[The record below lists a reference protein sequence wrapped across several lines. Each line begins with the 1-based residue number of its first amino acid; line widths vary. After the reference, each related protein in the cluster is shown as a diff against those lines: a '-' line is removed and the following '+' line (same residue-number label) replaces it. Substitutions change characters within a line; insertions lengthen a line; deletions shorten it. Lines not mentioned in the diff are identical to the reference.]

1 MGWTQRMG
9 NLFRRERVD
18 ADIDAELRSHIELAV
33 EDLVHAGMSETDAR
47 RAARL
52 KFGNPVIMKETTMSS
67 DAALGLEGFWR
78 DVRYALRQ
86 LKKTPGFTAVV
97 IVTLALGIGANTTV
111 FSIVDAVLLRPL
123 PYAHP
128 QQLVQVQSGGS
139 AGVFLSGAVCYPD
152 FFDWRAQNH
161 SFSHLVSYQDNSG
174 TLTGVERAVHLDGTT
189 VSWDLLPLLG
199 VQPELGH
206 GFRPDDERFGTRVVL
221 ISHALWLSQFGSD
234 QGIVG
239 RTMHMSGQDYT
250 ILGVMPPSFRF
261 PMNAPHNDFWT
272 TLAVDNDGTP
282 RSPTAN
288 RGSHSLYVIGRLKP
302 GVTVAQA
309 NAEMQSIAAR
319 LAKQYPDTNTRHN
332 AASVQ
337 SYLTALL
344 GDTRPL
350 LWIIMGAVALVLLIA
365 CGNVA
370 NLLLARA
377 REREREMA
385 MRSALGANRSRIVRQ
400 LLVESIVLG
409 FLGGAAGCALAFA
422 ATPVVLTLIGTS
434 VPRAANAGVNL
445 PVLAFALAVSLAAG
459 VVFGMVPALTSARG
473 DLLSPLREGGRSHTG
488 GQHRLG
494 SLVIVGQVALG
505 IVLTAGAGLLVTSF
519 AHLTRSSE
527 GFNPD
532 HVLTFVFET
541 PDSRY
546 AKTRA
551 EFYQNYFEKLHA
563 LPGVVS
569 AGGSILL
576 PMTDNDAHITFKNPE
591 HPLPEGQ
598 LESAA
603 MDVVSPEYF
612 QTMQIPVLTGRDFTD
627 GDTVQSPQVMIVNQA
642 FAEKFL
648 PGENAL
654 GRKLQP
660 GTSSGSDQKPAW
672 RTIVGVVGN
681 IRSAATDR
689 QMDPMYFLPAGQLP
703 NWCCMYSVV
712 RTSMA
717 PLSLEPEVRSLVA
730 SIDRDIPVTDV
741 LPMRDRIGL
750 QLAQPRFAMVLL
762 SAFAALALLLT
773 VVGLYGVMMYSVARR
788 TREIGV
794 RLALGAARGTVQ
806 AMVLRQAVV
815 LLGIGTAIGL
825 GATLLLSPVLQSMLY
840 GVSGRNP
847 AVLVLVCA
855 IVALAGL
862 LAAWLPALRASGIQP
877 MEALRAE

>member
-1 MGWTQRMG
+1 MGWQQRIG
-9 NLFRRERVD
+9 NLFRRERID
-18 ADIDAELRSHIELAV
+18 ADIDAELRSHIEMAV
-33 EDLVHAGMSETDAR
+33 EDAKREGMTEQEAR

-52 KFGNPVIMKETTMSS
+52 RFGNPVTVREKTIGS

-86 LKKTPGFTAVV
+86 LKKAPGFTAVV

-111 FSIVDAVLLRPL
+111 FSIVDAVMLRPL

-128 QQLVQVQSGGS
+128 QQLVEVWSREEGEIVGGAIS
-139 AGVFLSGAVCYPD
+139 YPD

-161 SFSHLVSYQDNSG
+161 GFSHLVSFQSESG
-174 TLTGVERAVHLDGTT
+174 TLTGVQRAVHLDGET

-199 VQPELGH
+199 VHPEVGH
-206 GFRPDDERFGTRVVL
+206 GFRPEDEKLGARVIL
-221 ISHALWLSQFGSD
+221 ISHALWISQFGSD
-234 QGIVG
+234 PGIVG
-239 RTMHMSGQDYT
+239 RTLHLSGQDY
-250 ILGVMPPSFRF
+250 IIDGVMPASFRF
-261 PMNAPHNDFWT
+261 PVDAPQNAYWT
-272 TLAVDNDGTP
+272 MLVVDSDGTA
-282 RSPTAN
+282 RAATAN
-288 RGSHSLYVIGRLKP
+288 RGNHSLAVIGRLKP
-302 GVTVAQA
+302 GVTVAEA
-309 NAEMQSIAAR
+309 NVEMQAIAAR
-319 LAKQYPDTNTRHN
+319 LAKQYPATNTQHN

-337 SYLTALL
+337 SYLAALL

-385 MRSALGANRSRIVRQ
+385 MRSALGANRGRIVRQ
-400 LLVESIVLG
+400 LLVESVMLG

-422 ATPVVLTLIGTS
+422 ATPVVLQLIGTS

-445 PVLAFALAVSLAAG
+445 PVLAFALVVSLAAG
-459 VVFGMVPALTSARG
+459 VVFGLVPAITSARG
-473 DLLSPLREGGRSHTG
+473 DLLSPLREGSRSHTG
-488 GQHRLG
+488 GHHRLG

-532 HVLTFVFET
+532 HVLTFLFET

-551 EFYQNYFEKLHA
+551 EFYQQYFQKLRA

-569 AGGSILL
+569 AGGSMLL
-576 PMTDNDAHITFKNPE
+576 PMTDNSAHVSFKNPQ

-598 LESAA
+598 LERAA
-603 MDVVSPEYF
+603 LDIVSPEYF
-612 QTMQIPVLTGRDFTD
+612 RTMEIPLLTGRDFSD
-627 GDTVQSPQVMIVNQA
+627 ADTVQSPPVMIVNQA
-642 FAEKFL
+642 FAERFF
-648 PGENAL
+648 PGENAI
-654 GRKLQP
+654 GKKLQP
-660 GTSSGSDQKPAW
+660 GTSDSPMRPPAW

-681 IRSAATDR
+681 IRTGATDR
-689 QMDPMYFLPAGQLP
+689 AMEPMYFLPAGQFP

-712 RTSMA
+712 RTGVA
-717 PLSLEPEVRSLVA
+717 PLSLEPEVRNLLA
-730 SIDRDIPVTDV
+730 SFDREIPVTDM

-750 QLAQPRFAMVLL
+750 QLAQPRFATVLL
-762 SAFAALALLLT
+762 SAFAALALMLT

-794 RLALGAARGTVQ
+794 RLALGAARGVVQ
-806 AMVLRQAVV
+806 AMILRQAAV

-825 GATLLLSPVLQSMLY
+825 GATLALAPVLRSMLY
-840 GVSGRNP
+840 GVSGRSP
-847 AVLVLVCA
+847 AVLILVSGV
-855 IVALAGL
+855 VAAAAL

-877 MEALRAE
+877 MEALRSE

>member
-1 MGWTQRMG
+1 MGWQQRIG
-9 NLFRRERVD
+9 NLFRRERID
-18 ADIDAELRSHIELAV
+18 ADIDAELRSHIEMAV
-33 EDLVHAGMSETDAR
+33 EDAKREGMTEQEAR

-52 KFGNPVIMKETTMSS
+52 RFGNPVTVREKTIGS

-86 LKKTPGFTAVV
+86 LKKAPGFTAVV

-111 FSIVDAVLLRPL
+111 FSIVDAVMLRPL

-128 QQLVQVQSGGS
+128 QQLVEVWSREEGEIVGGAIS
-139 AGVFLSGAVCYPD
+139 YPD

-161 SFSHLVSYQDNSG
+161 GFSHLVSFQSESG
-174 TLTGVERAVHLDGTT
+174 TLTGVQRAVHLDGET

-199 VQPELGH
+199 VHPEVGH
-206 GFRPDDERFGTRVVL
+206 GFRPEDEKLGARVIL
-221 ISHALWLSQFGSD
+221 ISHALWISQFGSD
-234 QGIVG
+234 PGIVG
-239 RTMHMSGQDYT
+239 RTLHLSGQDY
-250 ILGVMPPSFRF
+250 IIDGVMPASFRF
-261 PMNAPHNDFWT
+261 PVDAPQNAYWT
-272 TLAVDNDGTP
+272 TLAVDNDGTA
-282 RSPTAN
+282 RAATAN
-288 RGSHSLYVIGRLKP
+288 RGNHSLAVIGRLKP
-302 GVTVAQA
+302 GVTVAEA
-309 NAEMQSIAAR
+309 NVEMQAIAAR
-319 LAKQYPDTNTRHN
+319 LAKQYPDTNTQHN

-337 SYLTALL
+337 SYLAALL

-385 MRSALGANRSRIVRQ
+385 MRSALGANRGRIVRQ
-400 LLVESIVLG
+400 LLVESVMLG

-422 ATPVVLTLIGTS
+422 ATPVVLQLIGTS

-445 PVLAFALAVSLAAG
+445 PVLAFALVVSLAAG
-459 VVFGMVPALTSARG
+459 VVFGLVPAITSARG
-473 DLLSPLREGGRSHTG
+473 DLLSPLREGSRSHTG
-488 GQHRLG
+488 GHHRLG

-532 HVLTFVFET
+532 HVLTFLFET

-551 EFYQNYFEKLHA
+551 EFYQQYFQKLRA

-569 AGGSILL
+569 AGGSMLL
-576 PMTDNDAHITFKNPE
+576 PMTDNSAHVSFKNPE

-603 MDVVSPEYF
+603 LDIVSPEYF
-612 QTMQIPVLTGRDFTD
+612 RTMEIPLLTGRDFSD
-627 GDTVQSPQVMIVNQA
+627 ADTVQSPPVMIVNQA
-642 FAEKFL
+642 FAERFF
-648 PGENAL
+648 PGENAI
-654 GRKLQP
+654 GKKLQP
-660 GTSSGSDQKPAW
+660 GTSDSPMRPPAW

-681 IRSAATDR
+681 IRTGATDR
-689 QMDPMYFLPAGQLP
+689 AMEPMYFLPAGQFP

-712 RTSMA
+712 RTGVA
-717 PLSLEPEVRSLVA
+717 PLGLEPEMRNLLA
-730 SIDRDIPVTDV
+730 SFDRDIPVTDM

-750 QLAQPRFAMVLL
+750 QLAQPRFATVLL
-762 SAFAALALLLT
+762 SAFAALALMLT

-794 RLALGAARGTVQ
+794 RLALGAARGAVQ
-806 AMVLRQAVV
+806 AMILRQAAV

-825 GATLLLSPVLQSMLY
+825 GATLALAPVLRSMLY
-840 GVSGRNP
+840 GVSGRSP
-847 AVLVLVCA
+847 AVLILVSGV
-855 IVALAGL
+855 VAAAAL

-877 MEALRAE
+877 MEALRSE

>member
-1 MGWTQRMG
+1 MGWTQRIG

-33 EDLVHAGMSETDAR
+33 EDMVGAGMSEANAR

-52 KFGNPVIMKETTMSS
+52 KFGNPVMVKETTMSS

-86 LKKTPGFTAVV
+86 LKKAPGFTAVV
-97 IVTLALGIGANTTV
+97 IITLALGIGANTTV

-123 PYAHP
+123 PYAQP
-128 QQLVQVQSGGS
+128 QQLVEVWSRESGS
-139 AGVFLSGAVCYPD
+139 IAGRAVCYPD

-161 SFSHLVSYQDNSG
+161 SFSHLVSFQENSG
-174 TLTGVERAVHLDGTT
+174 TLTGVERAVHLDGET

-206 GFRPDDERFGTRVVL
+206 GFRPDDEKLGVRVIL
-221 ISHALWLSQFGSD
+221 ISHALWISQFGSD
-234 QGIVG
+234 RGVVG
-239 RTMHMSGQDYT
+239 RILHLSGQDYT
-250 ILGVMPPSFRF
+250 IDGVMPASFRF
-261 PMNAPHNDFWT
+261 PVDAPQNDYWT
-272 TLAVDNDGTP
+272 TLAVDNDGSP
-282 RSPTAN
+282 RAATAN
-288 RGSHSLYVIGRLKP
+288 RGSHSLAVIGRLKP

-309 NAEMQSIAAR
+309 NAGMQAIATR

-337 SYLTALL
+337 SYLTAVL
-344 GDTRPL
+344 GDTQTL
-350 LWIIMGAVALVLLIA
+350 LWVILGAVGLVLLIA

-370 NLLLARA
+370 NLLLSRA
-377 REREREMA
+377 SEREREMA
-385 MRSALGANRSRIVRQ
+385 MRSALGANRSRLVRQ
-400 LLVESIVLG
+400 LLVESVLLG
-409 FLGGAAGCALAFA
+409 LLGGAAGCALAFA
-422 ATPVVLTLIGTS
+422 ATPAVLQLIGTS

-445 PVLAFALAVSLAAG
+445 PVLAFALAASLVAG
-459 VVFGMVPALTSARG
+459 IVFGMVPAVTSARG

-488 GQHRLG
+488 GHHRLG
-494 SLVIVGQVALG
+494 SLVIIGQVALG
-505 IVLTAGAGLLVTSF
+505 IVLTAGAGLLVASF

-532 HVLTFVFET
+532 HVLTFLFET

-546 AKTRA
+546 AKTRT
-551 EFYQNYFEKLHA
+551 EFYQQYFQKLRA

-569 AGGSILL
+569 AGGSTLL
-576 PMTDNDAHITFKNPE
+576 PMTDNSAHVSFKNPE

-603 MDVVSPEYF
+603 LDIVSPQYF
-612 QTMQIPVLTGRDFTD
+612 NTMQIALLAGRDFTD
-627 GDTVQSPQVMIVNQA
+627 ADTVQSQPVMIVNQA
-642 FAEKFL
+642 FAEKSFH
-648 PGENAL
+648 GENPL
-654 GRKLQP
+654 GKKLQP
-660 GTSSGSDQKPAW
+660 GTSDSPSRPPAW
-672 RTIVGVVGN
+672 RAIVGIVGN
-681 IRSAATDR
+681 IRTGATDR
-689 QMDPMYFLPAGQLP
+689 QMEPMYFLPASQFP

-712 RTSMA
+712 RTRVA
-717 PLSLEPEVRSLVA
+717 PLSLEPEVRKLVA

-750 QLAQPRFAMVLL
+750 QLAAPRFGMVLL
-762 SAFAALALLLT
+762 GAFAALALLLT
-773 VVGLYGVMMYSVARR
+773 VVGLYGLMMYSVARR

-794 RLALGAARGTVQ
+794 RLALGAARGAVQ
-806 AMVLRQAVV
+806 AMVLRHAVV

-825 GATLLLSPVLQSMLY
+825 GATLAVAPVLRSMLY
-840 GVSGRNP
+840 GISGRSP
-847 AVLVLVCA
+847 AVLTLVCG
-855 IVALAGL
+855 VVVLAGL

-877 MEALRAE
+877 METLRAE